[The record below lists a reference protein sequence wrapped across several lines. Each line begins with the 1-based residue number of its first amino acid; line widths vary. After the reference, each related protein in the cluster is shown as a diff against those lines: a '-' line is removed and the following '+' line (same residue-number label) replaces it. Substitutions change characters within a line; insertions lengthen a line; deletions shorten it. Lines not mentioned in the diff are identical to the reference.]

1 MAITERSVIPVG
13 SRVEVTRGRFPA
25 DPRLVGRKGMVVEN
39 SQYFPHKVEVQLDGD
54 PEIRT
59 FAPGELLV
67 ASSPDALPPDEAAAR
82 KRLSRP

>member
-13 SRVEVTRGRFPA
+13 SRVEVTHGQFPSAPGLLGRT
-25 DPRLVGRKGMVVEN
+25 GTVVEN
-39 SQYFPHKVEVQLDGD
+39 SPYYPHKVDVQLDGD

-59 FAPGELLV
+59 FAPDELLV
-67 ASSPDALPPDEAAAR
+67 ASSPEALPPDEAAAR